1 MMAVKGLIRHS
12 RGFRVKC
19 YRLETAPK
27 STMDGGV
34 FLSFSLSLVVP
45 LSDFARNL
53 SGKRT
58 ARAAAAVLIGV
69 RGKQIVLLEWDGME
83 WNDFAEREDPVH
95 HGML

>member
-1 MMAVKGLIRHS
+1 
-12 RGFRVKC
+12 
-19 YRLETAPK
+19 
-27 STMDGGV
+27 MDGGV

-53 SGKRT
+53 SGVENR

-83 WNDFAEREDPVH
+83 WNDYAEVFS
-95 HGML
+95 